1 VKSEVQALLRRWR
14 SGREVPPL
22 LGLDLGSASVRLME
36 LGGDARHP
44 VLEHLAREPL
54 DKGWM
59 NDGQI
64 EDFDAVTEAVRR
76 VVQRSGTRTRRV
88 ALALPASAVITQ
100 RLHLPA
106 GLSEAALERQVTA
119 EAQQH
124 LPFAPDEMS
133 LDFCVEGTEEGAAA
147 GQDGVQVLVAASR
160 RDRVEDRQ
168 GLAEAAGLEPVL
180 LDVESHAAHR
190 ALARCAALEP
200 GADGDGEPDASS
212 GAGAALPLAL
222 FEIGAFATTLKLLRG
237 QELLYE
243 RDQPVGGAQLTRLIA
258 RQLGLGFEA
267 AEQMKL
273 AGTVPEGLA
282 PALLAD
288 FVDGLAQELARA
300 LQIAFASGPS
310 PQVRWV
316 VLAGATAALPGLAV
330 RMGQLTGFETRVADP
345 FAGMALGPAVQGAWL
360 PLEAPGYLKA
370 CGLALRRFLP

>member
-1 VKSEVQALLRRWR
+1 MGSEVKALLRRWR
-14 SGREVPPL
+14 PGHGLPPL
-22 LGLDLGSASVRLME
+22 LGVDLGSSSVRLVE
-36 LGGDARHP
+36 LGGDARQP
-44 VLEHLAREPL
+44 VLECLAREPL
-54 DKGWM
+54 DKGWI

-100 RLHLPA
+100 HLRLPA
-106 GLSEAALERQVTA
+106 GLSETALEQQVAA

-124 LPFAPDEMS
+124 LPFAPEEMS
-133 LDFCVEGTEEGAAA
+133 LDFCVVGTGEG
-147 GQDGVQVLVAASR
+147 GVEVLAAASR
-160 RDRVEDRQ
+160 KDRVEDRQ

-190 ALARCAALEP
+190 ALARCAALLPDVDEA
-200 GADGDGEPDASS
+200 GEADAPIALGPR
-212 GAGAALPLAL
+212 GAGMPPPVAL

-237 QELLYE
+237 EDLLYE
-243 RDQPVGGAQLTRLIA
+243 RDQAAGGAQFTRLIA
-258 RQLGLGFEA
+258 RQLGLGFDA

-273 AGTVPEGLA
+273 DGSVPEDLA
-282 PALLAD
+282 PALQAD

-300 LQIAFASGPS
+300 LLIAFTSGPCQ
-310 PQVRWV
+310 QVRCV
-316 VLAGATAALPGLAV
+316 MLAGATAALPGLAV

-345 FAGMALGPAVQGAWL
+345 FAGMAPGAAVHAARL
-360 PLEAPGYLKA
+360 PREAPGYLKA